1 MYTIVPKTDLPEYN
15 NEMEFESLKYFYD
28 NNTESYEIQEFPNS
42 KIFDQLNYGIVI
54 LKPIKDQLIIVYNNR
69 KGWSEKL
76 VENHQVL
83 IGKSLNKAFPLYE
96 KIKFTEIIFK
106 VFNENKPININFE
119 LYKDKK
125 FVFLN
130 NSYFL
135 NFFEKY
141 LQLIPN
147 DYLSY
152 LEVFLLILL
161 YF

>member
-15 NEMEFESLKYFYD
+15 NEMEFESLEYFYD

-83 IGKSLNKAFPLYE
+83 IGKSLNLCLLAR
-96 KIKFTEIIFK
+96 
-106 VFNENKPININFE
+106 
-119 LYKDKK
+119 
-125 FVFLN
+125 
-130 NSYFL
+130 
-135 NFFEKY
+135 
-141 LQLIPN
+141 
-147 DYLSY
+147 LSDTD
-152 LEVFLLILL
+152 
-161 YF
+161 